1 MSTRTGRAAEGS
13 GNPDNMKMYDDMR
26 YGLTSRLDPRLRGD
40 DERVRGDDE
49 RVRGDDERVRG
60 DDERVR
66 RDDKRDCGDDKRD
79 CWDDGPQF
87 SVPRDDKSGSSL
99 RSLAMTG
106 LKRFMRRPLI
116 TTTA

>member
-26 YGLTSRLDPRLRGD
+26 YGLTSKLDPRL
-40 DERVRGDDE
+40 RGDDE

>member
-26 YGLTSRLDPRLRGD
+26 YGLTSKLDPRL
-40 DERVRGDDE
+40 
-49 RVRGDDERVRG
+49 RGDDERVRG

-66 RDDKRDCGDDKRD
+66 RDDKRDCG
-79 CWDDGPQF
+79 DDGPQF